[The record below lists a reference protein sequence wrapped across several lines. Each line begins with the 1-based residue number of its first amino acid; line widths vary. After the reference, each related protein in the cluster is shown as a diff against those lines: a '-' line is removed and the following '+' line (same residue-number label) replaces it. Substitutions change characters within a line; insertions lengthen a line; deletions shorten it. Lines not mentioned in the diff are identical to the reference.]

1 MFYKF
6 HPGKHLCQS
15 LFFNKYADLR
25 PATLLKKRLWHR
37 CFPVNFVKF
46 LRTPFYIDYLW
57 YLSLELIKRQS
68 CYHIETSQL
77 ICCSANQLT
86 DFYMVTTLTF
96 NELMK
101 KEQERKYFFEE
112 KLKKETLSQDLETS
126 RNRNSFWKS
135 VFV

>member
-1 MFYKF
+1 M
-6 HPGKHLCQS
+6 
-15 LFFNKYADLR
+15 
-25 PATLLKKRLWHR
+25 
-37 CFPVNFVKF
+37 NFVKF
-46 LRTPFYIDYLW
+46 LRTTFYIDYLW

-126 RNRNSFWKS
+126 RNRNSF
-135 VFV
+135 